1 MILKSSLSKFTPQT
15 VISASIAA
23 LTGLNVGWHISVPN
37 MPQNVITKC
46 SVGKWSPNQ
55 LPACLPMSDSVWGT
69 TIGAYALGGLVGS
82 LSSRYLNDRFER
94 KTNMII
100 AGFWMMLGGM
110 LSALSINTPMYAL
123 GRVCVGISAGASGSS
138 VGIYVSEIATT
149 ETRGALGCLYELFL
163 NLGILLTQVVGLYMS
178 FVPVWRL
185 LWAIP
190 SLLTALQMV
199 SLYLFC
205 VESPRYLISVGKA
218 EQAKA
223 ALYKL
228 RGKACEVEWAEL
240 ESSFLAHSEN
250 RTILSIKELLLKDKR
265 IRNMALVVCI
275 IQMYNQIGGVGPMS
289 IYSVGF
295 LTKVFQGN
303 AMTATTVTLAS
314 SAGAVVA
321 TFISAVY
328 MHRVGRKGFML
339 ISTMGMTIGSV
350 FLVIGSVSPNAM
362 DLAPLSITASV
373 LFVFTYSMGC
383 GVVPWMIAPE
393 LLPLA
398 ALPSGSALA
407 NACNWLINFIV
418 NTVWPPMNASL
429 GKYSFVVFA
438 VINFLGVV
446 FVWFCMPETTGKDL
460 DTLAD
465 VEQPDIKEDGD
476 MPYC

>member
-46 SVGKWSPNQ
+46 SGGTWSSNQ

-82 LSSRYLNDRFER
+82 LATRYLNDRFGR
-94 KTNMII
+94 KTNMMI
-100 AGFWMMLGGM
+100 AGFWMILGGM
-110 LSALSINTPMYAL
+110 LSALSINTPMYAI

-163 NLGILLTQVVGLYMS
+163 NLGILLTQIAGLHMS
-178 FVPVWRL
+178 YVPVWRY

-190 SLLTALQMV
+190 SLLTAAQMV
-199 SLYLFC
+199 CLYLFC
-205 VESPRYLISVGKA
+205 VESPRYLVSVGKS
-218 EQAKA
+218 ELAKT

-228 RGKACEVEWAEL
+228 RGSACDVEWSEL
-240 ESSFLAHSEN
+240 ESSILTNSEN
-250 RTILSIKELLLKDKR
+250 MTTLSIKELLFKNKR
-265 IRNMALVVCI
+265 IRNMALVVCV

-303 AMTATTVTLAS
+303 TMTATTVTLAS

-321 TFISAVY
+321 TFISVIY

-350 FLVIGSVSPNAM
+350 FLVIGSASPNTV

-407 NACNWLINFIV
+407 NACNWLVNFVV

-429 GKYSFVVFA
+429 ESYSFVVFA
-438 VINFLGVV
+438 VINFLGVA
-446 FVWFCMPETTGKDL
+446 FVWFFMPETTGKDL
-460 DTLAD
+460 DTLTD
-465 VEQPDIKEDGD
+465 VEQPDIIKRDQ
-476 MPYC
+476 YTVQ

>member
-1 MILKSSLSKFTPQT
+1 
-15 VISASIAA
+15 
-23 LTGLNVGWHISVPN
+23 

-46 SVGKWSPNQ
+46 SDGTWSPNQ

-82 LSSRYLNDRFER
+82 IASRYLNDRFER
-94 KTNMII
+94 KTNMMI
-100 AGFWMMLGGM
+100 AGFWMILGGM

-123 GRVCVGISAGASGSS
+123 GRVCVGIAAGASGSS

-163 NLGILLTQVVGLYMS
+163 NLGILLTQIAGLYMS
-178 FVPVWRL
+178 YVPVWRY

-190 SLLTALQMV
+190 SLLTAAQMAC
-199 SLYLFC
+199 LYLFC
-205 VESPRYLISVGKA
+205 VESPRYLVSVGKL
-218 EQAKA
+218 ERAKA

-228 RGKACEVEWAEL
+228 RGKPCEVEWTEL
-240 ESSFLAHSEN
+240 ESCILTRTEN
-250 RTILSIKELLLKDKR
+250 RAILSIKELLFKDRR
-265 IRNMALVVCI
+265 IRNMALVVCV

-303 AMTATTVTLAS
+303 TMTATTVTLAS
-314 SAGAVVA
+314 SAGSVIA
-321 TFISAVY
+321 TLISVIY

-339 ISTMGMTIGSV
+339 ISTTGMAISAV
-350 FLVIGSVSPNAM
+350 LLVIGSASPNAV

-398 ALPSGSALA
+398 TLPSGSALA
-407 NACNWLINFIV
+407 NACNWLVNFIV
-418 NTVWPPMNASL
+418 NTVWPPMNAGL
-429 GKYSFVVFA
+429 GNYSFVVFA
-438 VINFLGVV
+438 VINLLGAI

-465 VEQPDIKEDGD
+465 VEQAEIKEDVEL
-476 MPYC
+476 PYTAK

>member
-37 MPQNVITKC
+37 MPQDVITKC
-46 SVGKWSPNQ
+46 SGGTWSPNQ

-69 TIGAYALGGLVGS
+69 TVGAYALGGLVGS
-82 LSSRYLNDRFER
+82 LATRYLNDRFGR
-94 KTNMII
+94 KTNMMI
-100 AGFWMMLGGM
+100 AGFWMILGGM
-110 LSALSINTPMYAL
+110 LSALSINTSMYAL
-123 GRVCVGISAGASGSS
+123 GRVCVGVSAGASGSS
-138 VGIYVSEIATT
+138 VGIYVSEVATT
-149 ETRGALGCLYELFL
+149 ESRGALGCLYELFL
-163 NLGILLTQVVGLYMS
+163 NLGILLTQIAGLHMS
-178 FVPVWRL
+178 YVPIWRY

-190 SLLTALQMV
+190 SLLTAAQMV
-199 SLYLFC
+199 CLHLFC
-205 VESPRYLISVGKA
+205 VESPRYLVSVGKS
-218 EQAKA
+218 ELAKA

-228 RGKACEVEWAEL
+228 RGNTCDIEWSEL
-240 ESSFLAHSEN
+240 ESSILTHSEN
-250 RTILSIKELLLKDKR
+250 MTTLSIKELLFKNKR
-265 IRNMALVVCI
+265 IRNMALVVCV

-303 AMTATTVTLAS
+303 TMTATTVTLAS

-321 TFISAVY
+321 TFISVIY

-350 FLVIGSVSPNAM
+350 FLVIGSASSNAV

-407 NACNWLINFIV
+407 NACNWLVNFVV

-429 GKYSFVVFA
+429 ENYSFVVFA

-460 DTLAD
+460 DTLTD
-465 VEQPDIKEDGD
+465 VEQPDIIKRDQ
-476 MPYC
+476 YTVQ